1 MRDIQGYEGLY
12 GITSCGRVWSYRSQK
27 FLKPKMNNGYLR
39 VELQKDGTR
48 KSYYV
53 HRLVADAYIP
63 NPDHKPQ
70 VNHKDEDKTH
80 SYTNNLE
87 WMTAKENINY
97 GTRTQRS
104 SKARS
109 KAVYC
114 VELDK
119 TFDSMN
125 EAKRQTNIDNGSI
138 SSCCRGKRNT
148 AGGYHWSYCNA

>member
-1 MRDIQGYEGLY
+1 M
-12 GITSCGRVWSYRSQK
+12 W
-27 FLKPKMNNGYLR
+27 
-39 VELQKDGTR
+39 KDGTR
-48 KSYYV
+48 KVYFI

-80 SYTNNLE
+80 NYINNLE

-97 GTRTQRS
+97 GTRTQRTF
-104 SKARS
+104 

-119 TFDSMN
+119 TFDSIR
-125 EAKRQTNIDNGSI
+125 EAERQTNISHGNI
-138 SSCCRGKRNT
+138 SSCCKGKLNT
-148 AGGYHWSYCNA
+148 AGGYHWRYCNV

>member
-12 GITSCGRVWSYRSQK
+12 GITSCGRVWNYKSQK
-27 FLKPKMNNGYLR
+27 FLKPANRKGYLI
-39 VELQKDGTR
+39 VCLCKDGI
-48 KSYYV
+48 KEMYFI

-80 SYTNNLE
+80 NYINNLE
-87 WMTAKENINY
+87 WTTAGENYNY
-97 GTRTQRS
+97 GTRTERIA
-104 SKARS
+104 KALF

-125 EAKRQTNIDNGSI
+125 EAERQTNINHGSI
-138 SSCCRGKRNT
+138 SSCCKGNRST

>member
-27 FLKPKMNNGYLR
+27 FLKPKMNKGYLR
-39 VELQKDGTR
+39 VDLQKDGTR
-48 KSYYV
+48 KTYYV

-63 NPDHKPQ
+63 NPDYKPQ

-80 SYTNNLE
+80 NYINNLE

-97 GTRTQRS
+97 GTRTQRT

-138 SSCCRGKRNT
+138 SSCCKGNRNT
-148 AGGYHWSYCNA
+148 AGGYHWELL

>member
-27 FLKPKMNNGYLR
+27 FLKPNKHNGYLR
-39 VELQKDGTR
+39 VELWKDGTR
-48 KSYYV
+48 KVYFI

-80 SYTNNLE
+80 NYINNLE
-87 WMTAKENINY
+87 WMTAKENNNY
-97 GTRTQRS
+97 GTRTQRT
-104 SKARS
+104 SKALS

-119 TFDSMN
+119 CFDSMK
-125 EAKRQTNIDNGSI
+125 EAERQTNIHNGNI
-138 SSCCRGKRNT
+138 SSCCKGNRKT

>member
-27 FLKPKMNNGYLR
+27 FLKPRINNKGYLS
-39 VELQKDGTR
+39 VELWKDGTR
-48 KSYYV
+48 KIYFI

-80 SYTNNLE
+80 SYINNLE

-97 GTRTQRS
+97 GTRTQRT
-104 SKARS
+104 S
-109 KAVYC
+109 KAVYQ
-114 VELDK
+114 
-119 TFDSMN
+119 FDLNGNLVANYESVN
-125 EAKRQTNIDNGSI
+125 EAYRQTKIGNISA
-138 SSCCRGKRNT
+138 CATGKLKT